1 MVECL
6 PVTLE
11 IQVQIPLSPLKMLSL
26 FFYSICL
33 AGLIFAIL
41 VIVSINPV
49 HSVLFLVLS
58 FFNFSIILF
67 LLGLEFIPILLI
79 IIYVGAIAILFLFVV
94 MMLDIKLSHKNKD
107 IVKFLPF
114 LYFCSFC
121 IFILE
126 IVTTKFMYLN
136 DFTLIY
142 GTWFNS
148 IDSNT
153 NIDILGKV
161 LFIDYYLY
169 VLLSGVILLLALI
182 GSVVLTLKFNISTN
196 YQTISKQISRD
207 LNLAVFFIK

>member
-1 MVECL
+1 
-6 PVTLE
+6 
-11 IQVQIPLSPLKMLSL
+11 MLSL

-33 AGLIFAIL
+33 AGLVFAIL
-41 VIVSINPV
+41 VIVSVNPV

-58 FFNFSIILF
+58 FFNFSIVLF

-107 IVKFLPF
+107 VIKFLPF
-114 LYFCSFC
+114 LYFSSLSV
-121 IFILE
+121 FILE
-126 IVTTKFMYLN
+126 VVTTKFIHLN
-136 DFTLIY
+136 DPTLIY

-148 IDSNT
+148 IDNNT

-161 LFIDYYLY
+161 LFVDYYLY
-169 VLLSGVILLLALI
+169 VLLSGIILLLALI
-182 GSVVLTLKFNISTN
+182 GSVVLTLKFDVSAN

>member
-1 MVECL
+1 L
-6 PVTLE
+6 F
-11 IQVQIPLSPLKMLSL
+11 SLKMLSL

-41 VIVSINPV
+41 VIVSVNPV

-94 MMLDIKLSHKNKD
+94 MMLDIKISHKNKN
-107 IVKFLPF
+107 ITKFVPF
-114 LYFCSFC
+114 LYFSSFC
-121 IFILE
+121 AFILE
-126 IVTTKFMYLN
+126 IMTNYIYFN
-136 DFTLIY
+136 DPTLIY
-142 GTWFNS
+142 GFWFNS
-148 IDSNT
+148 IDNNT
-153 NIDILGKV
+153 NVDILGKV
-161 LFIDYYLY
+161 LFVDYYLY

-182 GSVVLTLKFNISTN
+182 GSIVLTLKFDVSTN
-196 YQTISKQISRD
+196 YQTINKQISRD

>member
-1 MVECL
+1 
-6 PVTLE
+6 
-11 IQVQIPLSPLKMLSL
+11 MLSL

-33 AGLIFAIL
+33 AGLVFAVL
-41 VIVSINPV
+41 VIVSVNPV

-67 LLGLEFIPILLI
+67 LLGVEFVPILLI

-107 IVKFLPF
+107 IIKFLPF
-114 LYFCSFC
+114 LYFSSLC

-126 IVTTKFMYLN
+126 IITTKFVHLN
-136 DFTLIY
+136 DPTLIY

-148 IDSNT
+148 IDNNT
-153 NIDILGKV
+153 NIDIFGKI
-161 LFIDYYLY
+161 LFVDYYLY
-169 VLLSGVILLLALI
+169 VLLSGIILLLALI
-182 GSVVLTLKFNISTN
+182 GSVVLTLKFDVNTN